1 MATAGTIPGIE
12 DAHEILKKHK
22 IVIAGIGETD
32 QGKIPNKSSF
42 QFLSEASKLAIED
55 AGIKKEDVDG
65 VVTAFSL
72 VEQTFMH
79 CTTFADYFG
88 MKPRYFSSIAIGGAT
103 AVWMV
108 AEAAMAIASGQAEVV
123 LCVRGD
129 NTLSGISSSG
139 MVALIREMCHAEF
152 EFPYGLTTPGGYAL
166 AAQRYLHDYN
176 GKQEHLAAVAVTMRK
191 HAGLKPNAMNKEPL
205 TIEEVVNSRVIAAPL
220 RKYDCSIIS
229 DGGAAFIVTTE
240 EKAKA
245 LGVKKPLA
253 YLWGMG
259 EGYSHQYFTSV
270 SDLNQIY
277 TAIGSS
283 GQRAFQTAGVKPK
296 DIDVAFLYDCFTI
309 TVLLELEGLGFVPKG
324 EAGPFALEGRLEIGK
339 DLPLNTH
346 GGLLSQAHLGA
357 MHHVVEAT
365 AQLRGEAGP
374 RQVKDAEVALVHGNG
389 GIVSAH
395 STIVLGKESL
405 S

>member
-1 MATAGTIPGIE
+1 MANTIPGIQ
-12 DAHEILKKHK
+12 DAREALKKQK
-22 IVIAGIGETD
+22 IVIAGVGETD
-32 QGKIPNKSSF
+32 QGKIPDKSSF
-42 QFLSEASKLAIED
+42 HFLSEASKIAIQD
-55 AGIKKEDVDG
+55 AGINKSDVDG
-65 VVTAFSL
+65 LVTAFSL
-72 VEQTFMH
+72 VEHTFMH

-88 MKPRYFSSIAIGGAT
+88 LRPKFFSSVAIGGAT

-166 AAQRYLHDYN
+166 AAQRYIHDY
-176 GKQEHLAAVAVTMRK
+176 GATPEHLAAVAVTMRK
-191 HAGLKPNAMNKEPL
+191 HAGMKENAMNKEPL
-205 TIEEVVNSRVIAAPL
+205 TIEDVVNSRIIAEPL
-220 RKYDCSIIS
+220 HKYDCSIIS

-240 EKAKA
+240 RKAKA
-245 LGVKKPLA
+245 LGIQKPLV

-259 EGYSHQYFTSV
+259 QGYSHQYLTTLK
-270 SDLNQIY
+270 DLNQIY
-277 TAIGSS
+277 NAIESS
-283 GQRAFQTAGVKPK
+283 GQKAFQTAGIGPK
-296 DIDVAFLYDCFTI
+296 DVDVAFLYDCFTI
-309 TVLLELEGLGFVPKG
+309 TVLLELEGLGFVPRG
-324 EAGPFALEGRLEIGK
+324 EGGPFALEGRMEIGK
-339 DLPLNTH
+339 DLPVNTH

-365 AQLRGEAGP
+365 TQLRGEAGP
-374 RQVKDAEVALVHGNG
+374 RQVKDAEVGLVHGNG

-395 STIVLGKESL
+395 STVVLGKEPL

>member
-1 MATAGTIPGIE
+1 MSENLPGIQE
-12 DAHEILKKHK
+12 TRELLKKK
-22 IVIAGIGETD
+22 KVVIAGVGETE

-42 QFLSEASKLAIED
+42 HFLSEASKLAIED
-55 AGIKKEDVDG
+55 AGIGKEDVDG
-65 VVTAFSL
+65 LVTAFSL
-72 VEQTFMH
+72 VEHTFMH

-88 MKPRYFSSIAIGGAT
+88 MNPRFFSSVAVGGAT

-139 MVALIREMCHAEF
+139 MLALIREMCHAEF

-166 AAQRYLHDYN
+166 AAQRYLHDWN
-176 GKQEHLAAVAVTMRK
+176 NRPEHLAAVAVTMRK
-191 HAGLKPNAMNKEPL
+191 HAADKKNAMNKDPL
-205 TIEEVVNSRVIAAPL
+205 SIEDMLESRVIAEPL

-240 EKAKA
+240 DKAKE
-245 LGVKKPLA
+245 LGITNDLA

-259 EGYSHQYFTSV
+259 QGYSHQYLTTLENL
-270 SDLNQIY
+270 DQIY
-277 TAIGSS
+277 NAVERS
-283 GQRAFQTAGVKPK
+283 GNKAFGTAGIEPK
-296 DIDVAFLYDCFTI
+296 DVDIAFLYDCFTI

-324 EAGPFALEGRLEIGK
+324 EGGAFALEGRMEIGK
-339 DLPLNTH
+339 DLPVNTH

-365 AQLRGEAGP
+365 LQLRGDAGN
-374 RQVKDAEVALVHGNG
+374 RQVEDPEVAVVHGNG

-395 STIVLGKESL
+395 STVVLGNQPIN
-405 S
+405 

>member
-1 MATAGTIPGIE
+1 MATSIPRVKE
-12 DAHEILKKHK
+12 AREVLKKNK
-22 IVIAGIGETD
+22 IVIAGIGETE
-32 QGKIPNKSSF
+32 QGKIPDKSSF
-42 QFLSEASKLAIED
+42 HFLSLASKLAIED
-55 AGIKKEDVDG
+55 AGIKKSDVDG
-65 VVTAFSL
+65 LVTAFSL
-72 VEQTFMH
+72 VEHTFMH

-88 MKPRYFSSIAIGGAT
+88 LRPRFFSSVAVGGAT
-103 AVWMV
+103 AVWMA

-166 AAQRYLHDYN
+166 AAQRYLHDF
-176 GKQEHLAAVAVTMRK
+176 GATREHFAAVAVTMRK
-191 HAGLKPNAMNKEPL
+191 HAALKENAMNKEPL
-205 TIEEVVNSRVIAAPL
+205 TIEEVMSSRVIADPL
-220 RKYDCSIIS
+220 TKYDCSIIS

-240 EKAKA
+240 AKAKE
-245 LGVKKPLA
+245 LGIKNPLA

-259 EGYSHQYFTSV
+259 QGYSHQYLTSLR
-270 SDLNQIY
+270 DLDQIY
-277 TAIGSS
+277 NAINNS
-283 GQRAFQTAGVKPK
+283 GQKAFQTAGIGPK
-296 DIDVAFLYDCFTI
+296 DVDVAFLYDCFTI

-324 EAGPFALEGRLEIGK
+324 EGGPFALEGRMEIGK
-339 DLPLNTH
+339 DLPVNTH

-365 AQLRGEAGP
+365 LQLRGAAGP
-374 RQVKDAEVALVHGNG
+374 RQVKDAKVALVHGNG

-395 STIVLGKESL
+395 STIVLGKEPL

>member
-1 MATAGTIPGIE
+1 MAGGSPNMKEARE
-12 DAHEILKKHK
+12 VLKKNK
-22 IVIAGIGETD
+22 IVIAGVGETE
-32 QGKIPNKSSF
+32 QGKIPDKSSF
-42 QFLSEASKLAIED
+42 HFLSQASKLAIED
-55 AGIKKEDVDG
+55 AGIKKSDVDG
-65 VVTAFSL
+65 LVTAFSL
-72 VEQTFMH
+72 VEHTFMH

-88 MKPRYFSSIAIGGAT
+88 LRPRFFSSVAVGGAT

-166 AAQRYLHDYN
+166 AAQRYLHDF
-176 GKQEHLAAVAVTMRK
+176 GTTREHLAAVAVTMRK
-191 HAGLKPNAMNKEPL
+191 HAANKENAMNKEPL
-205 TIEEVVNSRVIAAPL
+205 SIDDVLNSRIIAEPL
-220 RKYDCSIIS
+220 SKYDCSIIS

-240 EKAKA
+240 AKAKE
-245 LGVKKPLA
+245 LGIQNPLA

-259 EGYSHQYFTSV
+259 QGYSHQYLTSLK
-270 SDLNQIY
+270 DLDQIY
-277 TAIGSS
+277 NAVNAS
-283 GQRAFQTAGVKPK
+283 GQKAFQTAGLTQK
-296 DIDVAFLYDCFTI
+296 DVDVAFLYDCFTI

-324 EAGPFALEGRLEIGK
+324 EGGAFALEGRMEIGK
-339 DLPLNTH
+339 DLPVNTH

-357 MHHVVEAT
+357 MHHVVEAVL
-365 AQLRGEAGP
+365 QLRKQAGP
-374 RQVKDAEVALVHGNG
+374 RQVKDANVALVHGNG

-395 STIVLGKESL
+395 STILLGKEAL

>member
-1 MATAGTIPGIE
+1 MSENLPGIQE
-12 DAHEILKKHK
+12 TRELLKKK
-22 IVIAGIGETD
+22 KVVIAGVGETE

-42 QFLSEASKLAIED
+42 HFLSEASKLAIED
-55 AGIKKEDVDG
+55 AGLKKDDVDG
-65 VVTAFSL
+65 LVTAFSL
-72 VEQTFMH
+72 VEHTFMH

-88 MKPRYFSSIAIGGAT
+88 MNPRFFSSVAVGGAT

-139 MVALIREMCHAEF
+139 MLALIREMCHAEF

-166 AAQRYLHDYN
+166 AAQRYLHDWGN
-176 GKQEHLAAVAVTMRK
+176 RREHLAAVAVTMRK
-191 HAGLKPNAMNKEPL
+191 HAADKENAMNKDPL
-205 TIEEVVNSRVIAAPL
+205 SIEDVLDSRVIAEPL
-220 RKYDCSIIS
+220 TKYDCSIIS

-240 EKAKA
+240 NKAKE
-245 LGVKKPLA
+245 LGITNDLA

-259 EGYSHQYFTSV
+259 QGYSHQYLTSLENL
-270 SDLNQIY
+270 DQIY
-277 TAIGSS
+277 NAVERS
-283 GQRAFQTAGVKPK
+283 GQKAFGTAGIEPK
-296 DIDVAFLYDCFTI
+296 DVDIAFLYDCFTI

-324 EAGPFALEGRLEIGK
+324 EGGAFALEGRMEIGK
-339 DLPLNTH
+339 DLPVNTH

-365 AQLRGEAGP
+365 LQLRGDAGK
-374 RQVKDAEVALVHGNG
+374 RQVENPEVAVVHGNG

-395 STIVLGKESL
+395 STVVLGNQPL
-405 S
+405 N

>member
-1 MATAGTIPGIE
+1 MSENLPGIQE
-12 DAHEILKKHK
+12 TRELLKKK
-22 IVIAGIGETD
+22 KVVIAGVGETE

-42 QFLSEASKLAIED
+42 HFLSEASKLAIED
-55 AGIKKEDVDG
+55 AGIGKEDVDG
-65 VVTAFSL
+65 LVTAFSL
-72 VEQTFMH
+72 VEHTFMH

-88 MKPRYFSSIAIGGAT
+88 MNPRFFSSVAVGGAT

-139 MVALIREMCHAEF
+139 MLALIREMCHAEF

-166 AAQRYLHDYN
+166 AAQRYLHDWN
-176 GKQEHLAAVAVTMRK
+176 NRPEHLAAVAVTMRK
-191 HAGLKPNAMNKEPL
+191 HAADKENAMNKDPL
-205 TIEEVVNSRVIAAPL
+205 SIEDVLESRVIAEPL

-240 EKAKA
+240 DKAKE
-245 LGVKKPLA
+245 LGITNDLA

-259 EGYSHQYFTSV
+259 QGYSHQYLTTLENL
-270 SDLNQIY
+270 DQIY
-277 TAIGSS
+277 NAVERS
-283 GQRAFQTAGVKPK
+283 GNKAFGTAGIEPK
-296 DIDVAFLYDCFTI
+296 DVDIAFLYDCFTI

-324 EAGPFALEGRLEIGK
+324 EGGAFALEGRMEIGK
-339 DLPLNTH
+339 DLPVNTH

-365 AQLRGEAGP
+365 LQLRGDAGN
-374 RQVKDAEVALVHGNG
+374 RQVEDPEVAVVHGNG

-395 STIVLGKESL
+395 STVVLGNQPIN
-405 S
+405 

>member
-1 MATAGTIPGIE
+1 MASKIPGVDE
-12 DAHEILKKHK
+12 AREVLKKHK
-22 IVIAGIGETD
+22 IVIAGVGETE

-42 QFLSEASKLAIED
+42 HFLSEASKIAIED
-55 AGIKKEDVDG
+55 AGIQKSDVDG
-65 VVTAFSL
+65 LVTAFSL
-72 VEQTFMH
+72 VEHTFMH

-88 MKPRYFSSIAIGGAT
+88 MRPKFFSSVAVGGAT
-103 AVWMV
+103 AVWMA

-166 AAQRYLHDYN
+166 AAQRYLHDF
-176 GKQEHLAAVAVTMRK
+176 GATREHLAAVAVTMRK
-191 HAGLKPNAMNKEPL
+191 HAANKENAMNKDPLSVEDVINSRIIAEPL
-205 TIEEVVNSRVIAAPL
+205 T
-220 RKYDCSIIS
+220 KYDCSIIS

-240 EKAKA
+240 AKAKE
-245 LGVKKPLA
+245 LGIQNKLA

-259 EGYSHQYFTSV
+259 QGYSHQYLTTLQ
-270 SDLNQIY
+270 DLDQIY
-277 TAIGSS
+277 NAINTS
-283 GQRAFQTAGVKPK
+283 GQKAFQTAGIGP
-296 DIDVAFLYDCFTI
+296 DDVNLAFLYDCFTI

-324 EAGPFALEGRLEIGK
+324 EGGAFALEGRMEIGK
-339 DLPLNTH
+339 DLPVNTH

-357 MHHVVEAT
+357 MHHVVEA
-365 AQLRGEAGP
+365 ALQLRGDAGP
-374 RQVKDAEVALVHGNG
+374 RQVNDAEVALVHGNG

-395 STIVLGKESL
+395 STILLGKEPL

>member
-1 MATAGTIPGIE
+1 MSKNLPGIQE
-12 DAHEILKKHK
+12 TRELLKKK
-22 IVIAGIGETD
+22 KVVIAGVGETE
-32 QGKIPNKSSF
+32 QGKIPDKSSF
-42 QFLSEASKLAIED
+42 HFLSEASKLAIED
-55 AGIKKEDVDG
+55 AGIKKDDVDG
-65 VVTAFSL
+65 LVTAFSL
-72 VEQTFMH
+72 VEHTFMH

-88 MKPRYFSSIAIGGAT
+88 MNPRFFSSVAVGGAT

-139 MVALIREMCHAEF
+139 MLALIREMCHAEF

-166 AAQRYLHDYN
+166 AAQRYLHDWN
-176 GKQEHLAAVAVTMRK
+176 SRREHLAAVAVTMRK
-191 HAGLKPNAMNKEPL
+191 HAADKENAMNKDPL
-205 TIEEVVNSRVIAAPL
+205 SIEDVLNSRVIAEPL
-220 RKYDCSIIS
+220 TKYDCSIIS

-240 EKAKA
+240 DKAKE
-245 LGVKKPLA
+245 LGIENDLA

-259 EGYSHQYFTSV
+259 QGYSHQYLTSLENL
-270 SDLNQIY
+270 DQIY
-277 TAIGSS
+277 DAVERS
-283 GQRAFQTAGVKPK
+283 GQKAFDTAGIEPRDV
-296 DIDVAFLYDCFTI
+296 DIAFLYDCFTI

-324 EAGPFALEGRLEIGK
+324 EGGAFALEGRMEIGK
-339 DLPLNTH
+339 DLPVNTH

-365 AQLRGEAGP
+365 LQLRGDAGC
-374 RQVKDAEVALVHGNG
+374 RQVEDPEVAVVHGNG

-395 STIVLGKESL
+395 STVVLGNQPVN
-405 S
+405 

>member
-1 MATAGTIPGIE
+1 MAISIPRVKE
-12 DAHEILKKHK
+12 AREVLKKNK
-22 IVIAGIGETD
+22 IVIAGVGETE
-32 QGKIPNKSSF
+32 QGKIPDKSSF
-42 QFLSEASKLAIED
+42 HFLSLASKLAIED
-55 AGIKKEDVDG
+55 AGIKKSDVDG
-65 VVTAFSL
+65 LVTAFSL
-72 VEQTFMH
+72 VEHTFMH

-88 MKPRYFSSIAIGGAT
+88 MRPRFFSSVAVGGAT

-166 AAQRYLHDYN
+166 AAQRYLHDF
-176 GKQEHLAAVAVTMRK
+176 GATREHLAAVAVTMRK
-191 HAGLKPNAMNKEPL
+191 HAALKENAMNKEPL
-205 TIEEVVNSRVIAAPL
+205 TVEEVINSRVIAEPL
-220 RKYDCSIIS
+220 TKYDCSIIS

-240 EKAKA
+240 AKAKE
-245 LGVKKPLA
+245 LGIKNPLA
-253 YLWGMG
+253 YLWGLG
-259 EGYSHQYFTSV
+259 QGYSHQYLTTLR
-270 SDLNQIY
+270 DLNQIY
-277 TAIGSS
+277 NAIDSS
-283 GQRAFQTAGVKPK
+283 GQRAFQTAGIGPK
-296 DIDVAFLYDCFTI
+296 DVDVAFLYDCFTI

-324 EAGPFALEGRLEIGK
+324 EGGPFALEGRMEIGK
-339 DLPLNTH
+339 DLPVNTH

-365 AQLRGEAGP
+365 LQLRGAAGP

-395 STIVLGKESL
+395 STVVLGKEPL

>member
-1 MATAGTIPGIE
+1 MAHNFPGIKE
-12 DAHEILKKHK
+12 TREILKKKK
-22 IVIAGIGETD
+22 IVVAGVGETE

-55 AGIKKEDVDG
+55 AGIQKTDVDG
-65 VVTAFSL
+65 LVTAFSL
-72 VEQTFMH
+72 VEHTFMH

-88 MKPRYFSSIAIGGAT
+88 MNPNFFSSVAVGGAT

-129 NTLSGISSSG
+129 NTLSGISSAG

-152 EFPYGLTTPGGYAL
+152 EYPYGLTTPGGYAL
-166 AAQRYLHDYN
+166 AAQRYLHEFN
-176 GKQEHLAAVAVTMRK
+176 NNREHLASVAVTMRK
-191 HAGLKPNAMNKEPL
+191 HAAMKENASYKEPL
-205 TIEEVVNSRVIAAPL
+205 TVDDVLNSRIIAEPL
-220 RKYDCSIIS
+220 TKYDCSIIS
-229 DGGAAFIVTTE
+229 DGGAAFIITTE
-240 EKAKA
+240 DKAKE
-245 LGVKKPLA
+245 LGIEQPLA
-253 YLWGMG
+253 HLWGMG
-259 EGYSHQYFTSV
+259 QGYSHQYLTTLK
-270 SDLNQIY
+270 DLNQIY
-277 TAIGSS
+277 NAIDKS
-283 GQRAFQTAGVKPK
+283 GQKAFQTAGVTPK
-296 DIDVAFLYDCFTI
+296 DVDMAFLYDCFTI

-324 EAGPFALEGRLEIGK
+324 EGGAFALEGRMEVGK
-339 DLPLNTH
+339 DLPVNTH

-365 AQLRGEAGP
+365 LQLRGQAKGG
-374 RQVKDAEVALVHGNG
+374 RQVENPEVALVHGNG

-395 STIVLGKESL
+395 STIILGNQPL

>member
-1 MATAGTIPGIE
+1 MATTLPGIK
-12 DAHEILKKHK
+12 DAREALKKHK
-22 IVIAGIGETD
+22 IVIVGIGETE

-42 QFLSEASKLAIED
+42 HFLSEASKIAIED
-55 AGIKKEDVDG
+55 AGIKKFDVDG
-65 VVTAFSL
+65 LVTAFSL
-72 VEQTFMH
+72 VEHTFMH

-88 MKPRYFSSIAIGGAT
+88 LRPKFFSSVAIGGAT

-108 AEAAMAIASGQAEVV
+108 AEAAMAIALGQAEVV

-176 GKQEHLAAVAVTMRK
+176 AKQEHLAAVAVTMRK
-191 HAGLKPNAMNKEPL
+191 HAGMKENAMNKEPL
-205 TIEEVVNSRVIAAPL
+205 TIDEVINSRVIAEPL

-240 EKAKA
+240 ERAKA
-245 LGVKKPLA
+245 LGIQKPLV

-259 EGYSHQYFTSV
+259 QGYSHQYLTTLK
-270 SDLNQIY
+270 DLNQIY
-277 TAIGSS
+277 NAIESS
-283 GQRAFQTAGVKPK
+283 GQRAFQTAGISPRDV
-296 DIDVAFLYDCFTI
+296 DVAFLYDCFTI
-309 TVLLELEGLGFVPKG
+309 TVLLEVEGLGFVPRG
-324 EAGPFALEGRLEIGK
+324 EGGPFALEGRMEIGK
-339 DLPLNTH
+339 DLPVNTH

-365 AQLRGEAGP
+365 AQIRGEAGL

-395 STIVLGKESL
+395 STVVFGKVPL

>member
-1 MATAGTIPGIE
+1 MAGSIPNIKDTRE
-12 DAHEILKKHK
+12 LLKKHK
-22 IVIAGIGETD
+22 IVIAGVGETE

-42 QFLSEASKLAIED
+42 HFLSEASKLAIND
-55 AGIKKEDVDG
+55 AGIKKTDVDG
-65 VVTAFSL
+65 LVTAFSL
-72 VEQTFMH
+72 VEHTFMH

-88 MKPRYFSSIAIGGAT
+88 LNPKFFSSVAIGGAT

-108 AEAAMAIASGQAEVV
+108 AEAAMAIASGQAGTV

-152 EFPYGLTTPGGYAL
+152 EYPYGLTTPGGYAL
-166 AAQRYLHDYN
+166 AAQRYMHEY
-176 GKQEHLAAVAVTMRK
+176 GATSEHLAAIAVTMRK
-191 HAGLKPNAMNKEPL
+191 HAALKENACYKEPL
-205 TIEEVVNSRVIAAPL
+205 SIEDVLNSRIIAEPL
-220 RKYDCSIIS
+220 HKYDCSIIS
-229 DGGAAFIVTTE
+229 DGGAAFIITTE

-245 LGVKKPLA
+245 LGIKKPLV

-259 EGYSHQYFTSV
+259 QGYSHQYLTTLK
-270 SDLNQIY
+270 DLNQIY
-277 TAIGSS
+277 NAIERS
-283 GQRAFQTAGVKPK
+283 GMKAFDTAGVGPK
-296 DIDVAFLYDCFTI
+296 DINLAYLYDCFTI
-309 TVLLELEGLGFVPKG
+309 TVALELEGLGFVGKG
-324 EAGPFALEGRLEIGK
+324 EAGPFALEGRMEIGK
-339 DLPLNTH
+339 DLPVNTN

-365 AQLRGEAGP
+365 LQLRGEAGP
-374 RQVKDAEVALVHGNG
+374 RQVDNSEIALVHGNG

-395 STIVLGKESL
+395 STVILGKDPL

>member
-1 MATAGTIPGIE
+1 MADAIPSME
-12 DAHEILKKHK
+12 DAREALKKHK
-22 IVIAGIGETD
+22 IVIAGVGETE

-42 QFLSEASKLAIED
+42 HFLSEASKIAIQD
-55 AGIKKEDVDG
+55 AGINKSDVDG
-65 VVTAFSL
+65 LITAFSL
-72 VEQTFMH
+72 VEHTFMH

-88 MKPRYFSSIAIGGAT
+88 FRPKFFSSVAIGGAT

-108 AEAAMAIASGQAEVV
+108 AEAAMAIALGQADVV

-139 MVALIREMCHAEF
+139 MLALIREMCHAEF

-166 AAQRYLHDYN
+166 AAQRYLHDYSA
-176 GKQEHLAAVAVTMRK
+176 KQEHLAAVAVTMRK
-191 HAGLKPNAMNKEPL
+191 HAGMKENAMNKEPL
-205 TIEEVVNSRVIAAPL
+205 TVEDVINSRIIAEPL
-220 RKYDCSIIS
+220 HKYDCSVIS

-240 EKAKA
+240 DKAKE
-245 LGVKKPLA
+245 LGIQKPLV

-259 EGYSHQYFTSV
+259 QGYSHQYLTTLK
-270 SDLNQIY
+270 DLNQIY
-277 TAIGSS
+277 SAIERS

-296 DIDVAFLYDCFTI
+296 DVDIAFLYDCFTI

-324 EAGPFALEGRLEIGK
+324 EGGPFALEGRMEIGK
-339 DLPLNTH
+339 DLPVNTH

-365 AQLRGEAGP
+365 TQLRGEAGP
-374 RQVKDAEVALVHGNG
+374 RQVEDAEVALVHGNG

-395 STIVLGKESL
+395 STVLLGKEPL

>member
-1 MATAGTIPGIE
+1 MAVSIPKVKE
-12 DAHEILKKHK
+12 AREVLKKNK
-22 IVIAGIGETD
+22 IVIAGVGETE
-32 QGKIPNKSSF
+32 QGKIPDKSYF
-42 QFLSEASKLAIED
+42 HFLSLASKIAIED
-55 AGIKKEDVDG
+55 AGIKKSDVDG
-65 VVTAFSL
+65 LVTAFSL
-72 VEQTFMH
+72 VEHTFMH

-88 MKPRYFSSIAIGGAT
+88 LRPRFFSSVAVGGAT

-166 AAQRYLHDYN
+166 AAQRYLHDF
-176 GKQEHLAAVAVTMRK
+176 GATREHLAAVAVTMRK
-191 HAGLKPNAMNKEPL
+191 HAALKENAMNKEPL
-205 TIEEVVNSRVIAAPL
+205 TVEEVINSRVIAEPL
-220 RKYDCSIIS
+220 TKYDCSIIS

-240 EKAKA
+240 AKAKQ
-245 LGVKKPLA
+245 LGIKNPLA

-259 EGYSHQYFTSV
+259 QGYSHQYLTTLR
-270 SDLNQIY
+270 DLNQIY
-277 TAIGSS
+277 NAIDSS
-283 GQRAFQTAGVKPK
+283 GQRAFQTAGIGPK
-296 DIDVAFLYDCFTI
+296 DVDVAFLYDCFTI

-324 EAGPFALEGRLEIGK
+324 EGGPFALEGRMEIGK
-339 DLPLNTH
+339 DLPVNTH

-365 AQLRGEAGP
+365 LQLRGAAGP

-395 STIVLGKESL
+395 STVVLGKEPL

>member
-1 MATAGTIPGIE
+1 MSHNFPGIE
-12 DAHEILKKHK
+12 ETRELLKKKK
-22 IVIAGIGETD
+22 IVIAGVGETD
-32 QGKIPNKSSF
+32 QGKIPDKSSF
-42 QFLSEASKLAIED
+42 HFLSEASKLAIQD
-55 AGIKKEDVDG
+55 AGINKSDVDG
-65 VVTAFSL
+65 LVTAFSL
-72 VEQTFMH
+72 VENTFMH

-88 MKPRYFSSIAIGGAT
+88 MRPNFFSSVAVGGAT

-108 AEAAMAIASGQAEVV
+108 AEAAMAIASGQAETV

-166 AAQRYLHDYN
+166 AAQRYLHDFN
-176 GKQEHLAAVAVTMRK
+176 TRPEHLASVAVTMRK
-191 HAGLKPNAMNKEPL
+191 HAADKENAMNKDPLTVEDVLSSRIIAEPL
-205 TIEEVVNSRVIAAPL
+205 H
-220 RKYDCSIIS
+220 KYDCSIIS
-229 DGGAAFIVTTE
+229 DGGAAFIITTE
-240 EKAKA
+240 DKAKE
-245 LGVKKPLA
+245 LGVEKPLA

-259 EGYSHQYFTSV
+259 QGYSHQYLTTLQ
-270 SDLNQIY
+270 DLDQIY
-277 TAIGSS
+277 NAVDHS
-283 GQRAFQTAGVKPK
+283 GQKAFQTAGIGPS
-296 DIDVAFLYDCFTI
+296 DVNLAFLYDCFTI

-324 EAGPFALEGRLEIGK
+324 EAGAFALEGRLEIGK
-339 DLPLNTH
+339 DLPTNTH

-365 AQLRGEAGP
+365 LQLRGEAGK
-374 RQVKDAEVALVHGNG
+374 RQVNDAEVALVHGNG

-395 STIVLGKESL
+395 STVLLGKEAL

>member
-1 MATAGTIPGIE
+1 MAISIPRVKE
-12 DAHEILKKHK
+12 AREVLKKNK
-22 IVIAGIGETD
+22 IVIAGIGETE
-32 QGKIPNKSSF
+32 QGKIPDKSSF
-42 QFLSEASKLAIED
+42 HFLSLASKLAIED
-55 AGIKKEDVDG
+55 AGIKKSDVDG
-65 VVTAFSL
+65 LVTAFSL
-72 VEQTFMH
+72 VEHTFMH

-88 MKPRYFSSIAIGGAT
+88 MRPRFFSSVAVGGAT

-166 AAQRYLHDYN
+166 AAQRYLHDF
-176 GKQEHLAAVAVTMRK
+176 GATREHLAAVAVTMRK
-191 HAGLKPNAMNKEPL
+191 HAALKENAMNKEPL
-205 TIEEVVNSRVIAAPL
+205 TVEEVINSRVIAEPL
-220 RKYDCSIIS
+220 TKYDCSIIS

-240 EKAKA
+240 AKAKE
-245 LGVKKPLA
+245 LGIKNPLA

-259 EGYSHQYFTSV
+259 QGYSHQYLTTLR
-270 SDLNQIY
+270 DLNQIY
-277 TAIGSS
+277 NAIDSS
-283 GQRAFQTAGVKPK
+283 GQRAFQTAGIGPK
-296 DIDVAFLYDCFTI
+296 DVDVAFLYDCFTI

-324 EAGPFALEGRLEIGK
+324 EGGPFALEGRMEIGK
-339 DLPLNTH
+339 DLPVNTH

-365 AQLRGEAGP
+365 LQLRGAAGP

-395 STIVLGKESL
+395 STVVLGKEPL

>member
-1 MATAGTIPGIE
+1 MSDNLPGIKE
-12 DAHEILKKHK
+12 TRELLKKK
-22 IVIAGIGETD
+22 KVVIAGVGETE
-32 QGKIPNKSSF
+32 QGKIPDKSSF
-42 QFLSEASKLAIED
+42 HFLSEASKLAIED

-65 VVTAFSL
+65 LVTAFSL
-72 VEQTFMH
+72 VEHTFMH

-88 MKPRYFSSIAIGGAT
+88 MNPRFFSSVAVGGAT
-103 AVWMV
+103 AVWMA

-166 AAQRYLHDYN
+166 AAQRYLHDTGN
-176 GKQEHLAAVAVTMRK
+176 RREHLAAVAVTMRK
-191 HAGLKPNAMNKEPL
+191 HAADKENAMNKDPL
-205 TIEEVVNSRVIAAPL
+205 SIEDVLSSRVIAEPL
-220 RKYDCSIIS
+220 TKYDCSIIS

-240 EKAKA
+240 DKAKE
-245 LGVKKPLA
+245 LGITNDLA

-259 EGYSHQYFTSV
+259 QGYSHQYLTSL
-270 SDLNQIY
+270 DNLDQIY
-277 TAIGSS
+277 NAVERS
-283 GQRAFQTAGVKPK
+283 GKKAFGTAGIEVE
-296 DIDVAFLYDCFTI
+296 DVDLAFLYDCFTI

-324 EAGPFALEGRLEIGK
+324 EGGAFALEGRMEIGK
-339 DLPLNTH
+339 DLPVNTH

-365 AQLRGEAGP
+365 LQLRGDAGS
-374 RQVKDAEVALVHGNG
+374 RQVDDAEVAVVHGNG

-395 STIVLGKESL
+395 STVVLGNQPL
-405 S
+405 N

>member
-1 MATAGTIPGIE
+1 MSKNLPGIQE
-12 DAHEILKKHK
+12 TRELLKKK
-22 IVIAGIGETD
+22 KVVIAGVGETE
-32 QGKIPNKSSF
+32 QGKIPDKSSF
-42 QFLSEASKLAIED
+42 HFLSEASKLAIED
-55 AGIKKEDVDG
+55 AGIKKDDVDG
-65 VVTAFSL
+65 LVTAFSL
-72 VEQTFMH
+72 VEHTFMH

-88 MKPRYFSSIAIGGAT
+88 MNPRFFSSVAVGGAT

-139 MVALIREMCHAEF
+139 MLALIREMCHAEF

-166 AAQRYLHDYN
+166 AAQRYLHDWDSRR
-176 GKQEHLAAVAVTMRK
+176 EHLAAVAVTMRK
-191 HAGLKPNAMNKEPL
+191 HAADKENAMNKDPL
-205 TIEEVVNSRVIAAPL
+205 SIEDVLNSRVIAEPL
-220 RKYDCSIIS
+220 TKYDCSIIS

-240 EKAKA
+240 DKAKE
-245 LGVKKPLA
+245 LGIENDLA

-259 EGYSHQYFTSV
+259 QGYSHQYLTTLENL
-270 SDLNQIY
+270 DQIY
-277 TAIGSS
+277 NAVERS
-283 GQRAFQTAGVKPK
+283 GEKAFTTAGIEPRDV
-296 DIDVAFLYDCFTI
+296 DIAFLYDCFTI

-324 EAGPFALEGRLEIGK
+324 EGGAFALEGRMEIGK
-339 DLPLNTH
+339 DLPVNTH

-365 AQLRGEAGP
+365 LQLRGDAGC
-374 RQVKDAEVALVHGNG
+374 RQVEDPEVAVVHGNG

-395 STIVLGKESL
+395 STVVLGNQPIN
-405 S
+405 

>member
-1 MATAGTIPGIE
+1 MATSIPGTKE
-12 DAHEILKKHK
+12 ARAILKKNK
-22 IVIAGIGETD
+22 IVIAGVGETE
-32 QGKIPNKSSF
+32 QGKIPDKSSF
-42 QFLSEASKLAIED
+42 HFLSLASKLAIED
-55 AGIKKEDVDG
+55 AGIKKSDVDG
-65 VVTAFSL
+65 LVTAFSL
-72 VEQTFMH
+72 VEHTFMH

-88 MKPRYFSSIAIGGAT
+88 LKPRFFSSIAIGGAT
-103 AVWMV
+103 AVWMA

-166 AAQRYLHDYN
+166 AAQRYLHDF
-176 GKQEHLAAVAVTMRK
+176 GATREHLAAVAVTMRK
-191 HAGLKPNAMNKEPL
+191 HAALKENAMNKEPL
-205 TIEEVVNSRVIAAPL
+205 TVEEVINSRVIAEPL
-220 RKYDCSIIS
+220 TKYDCSIIS

-240 EKAKA
+240 AKAKE
-245 LGVKKPLA
+245 LGIKNPLA

-259 EGYSHQYFTSV
+259 QGYSHQYLTTLR
-270 SDLNQIY
+270 DLNQIY
-277 TAIGSS
+277 NAINNS
-283 GQRAFQTAGVKPK
+283 GQKAFQTAGIGPK
-296 DIDVAFLYDCFTI
+296 DVDVAFLYDCFTI

-324 EAGPFALEGRLEIGK
+324 EGGPFALEGRMEIGK
-339 DLPLNTH
+339 DLPVNTH

-365 AQLRGEAGP
+365 LQLRGTAAGP
-374 RQVKDAEVALVHGNG
+374 RQVKDAEVAVVHGNG

-395 STIVLGKESL
+395 STIVLGKEPL
-405 S
+405 